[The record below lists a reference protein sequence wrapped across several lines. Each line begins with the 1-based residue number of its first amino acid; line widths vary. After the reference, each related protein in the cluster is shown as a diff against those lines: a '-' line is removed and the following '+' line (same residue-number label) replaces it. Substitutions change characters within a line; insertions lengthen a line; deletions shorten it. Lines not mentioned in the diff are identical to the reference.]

1 MRAVDSSLLTW
12 DDWALADAER
22 VWRYAGM
29 CAFESTQGCTHFDG
43 VETQN
48 CIDCIFFNLVE
59 FVNTFTSKVF
69 YDDFGACDSEAWL
82 RIAGLAV
89 AACEGIDIDSV
100 VNLLC
105 SKQRDYGPNNILK
118 FGHKGIAVRL
128 SDKISRLQTL
138 RQRQSWFV
146 PESAYDSFVDIVG
159 YCIIALMLISGTFHL
174 QMSQT

>member
-1 MRAVDSSLLTW
+1 MRVVDSSPLTW
-12 DDWALADAER
+12 DDWALAEADH
-22 VWRYAGM
+22 VWRYAGK
-29 CAFESTQGCTHFDG
+29 CTLESAQTCTHFDG
-43 VETQN
+43 DETQN
-48 CIDCIFFNLVE
+48 CVDCIFSTLVE

-69 YDDFGACDSEAWL
+69 YDDFGASDSDAWR

-89 AACEGIDIDSV
+89 TACEGIDMCSV